1 LESLL
6 AEQLRTTVLHL
17 TLIDFSTLNP
27 SIFPLLNPSFMRH
40 NATSK
45 PSDSETEEA
54 EQLLKTSRGRY
65 GKFLEKF
72 KSGDFHSEKKKE
84 RDEEK
89 KKKKPDAEEKRKRRG
104 YLRLY
109 VNQLWPHWKM
119 VALLAMLAVGVSV
132 LEIIQPLFARHII
145 DNVLLADLAPRDR
158 FIQLNVVGGIFL
170 LVVVSTRVLG
180 VARAWNQRLLNVR
193 VILTLRRALFDRLI
207 KLPLDKL
214 ADMKVGGIISRLTD
228 DINKTTG
235 LLQMAVISP
244 GVAVLRLLL
253 AMVILFS
260 LNWKLAL
267 TALGIV
273 PPIMLLSM
281 IAIKRIRPIYR
292 AIRKDVS
299 FVDGRVGEA
308 FQGIRAVRAF
318 GGEHRESHEYT
329 IGHHLIT
336 RMRMF
341 AARREIILWSTWGF
355 LMALTGVVITWA
367 GGYWYLNDIANNVPV
382 GQRTTIGDISAFQFY
397 TLLLLNPVWQIVESL
412 TELQRSL
419 ASMERVFEVLETPID
434 KPDRDQAIEAPA
446 EVEELK
452 FENVWFAYNDDGK
465 LGDASSGSDSK
476 KELDANHDK
485 DVAPEQPKDVIKNFS
500 LTVPGG
506 SIVALVGR
514 SGAGKTT
521 VTDMVARFYDPRE
534 GRMTLN
540 GVDLRDYQLNSYRDL
555 IGVVQQEVFL
565 FDGTVFENIA
575 YANRDAT
582 REQVIEA
589 AKRANADEFIIELPQ
604 GYDSIIGERG
614 VKLSGG
620 QRQRLSIARA
630 LLADPQILIL
640 DEATSNLDTESEQ
653 LIQQSMTTLL
663 KDRTTFV
670 IAHRLSTITHADQIV
685 VLDDGEIVELGTH
698 ESLMLRDGVYA
709 KMVRRQHD
717 AVSLI

>member
-1 LESLL
+1 MSPPTSQSEDASNSAPQQL
-6 AEQLRTTVLHL
+6 AK
-17 TLIDFSTLNP
+17 
-27 SIFPLLNPSFMRH
+27 
-40 NATSK
+40 TSK
-45 PSDSETEEA
+45 GRFGEF
-54 EQLLKTSRGRY
+54 LK
-65 GKFLEKF
+65 KF
-72 KSGDFHSEKKKE
+72 KAGEFKSQRSRKEQAPEKDSKSDKRE
-84 RDEEK
+84 RK
-89 KKKKPDAEEKRKRRG
+89 QKQRG
-104 YLRLY
+104 YLKLY
-109 VNQLWPHWKM
+109 VDQLWPHWKM
-119 VALLAMLAVGVSV
+119 VLLLGLLAVSV
-132 LEIIQPLFARHII
+132 SAFEVIQPLFARYII
-145 DNVLLADLAPRDR
+145 DQILLKEMAPEQR
-158 FIQLNVVGGIFL
+158 FYNLNVVGGMF
-170 LVVVSTRVLG
+170 LVVVVLTRCLG
-180 VARAWNQRLLNVR
+180 VARSWFQQLLNVR

-207 KLPLDKL
+207 RLPLDKL
-214 ADMKVGGIISRLTD
+214 SDMKVGGIISRLTD

-244 GVAVLRLLL
+244 GVAILRLLL

-281 IAIKRIRPIYR
+281 IAIRRIRPIYR

-299 FVDGRVGEA
+299 LVDGRVGEA

-318 GGEHRESHEYT
+318 GGETRESHEYT
-329 IGHHLIT
+329 VGHHMIT

-355 LMALTGVVITWA
+355 LMALIGVVITWA
-367 GGYWYLNDIANNVPV
+367 GGYWYLSDIANNVPLD
-382 GQRTTIGDISAFQFY
+382 QRTTIGDISAFQFY

-434 KPDRDQAIEAPA
+434 KPDRTTAIEAPPTVQEIA
-446 EVEELK
+446 
-452 FENVWFAYNDDGK
+452 FENVWFAYGDEDGK
-465 LGDASSGSDSK
+465 DFGEGVASGHPQSNGPPRRITSTSNTELGQAGDDT
-476 KELDANHDK
+476 
-485 DVAPEQPKDVIKNFS
+485 EQAADIESEPAKDVIRDFN
-500 LTVPGG
+500 LVVPGG
-506 SIVALVGR
+506 SVVALVGR

-521 VTDMVARFYDPRE
+521 ITDLVARFYDPKS
-534 GRMTLN
+534 GRITLN
-540 GVDLRDYQLNSYRDL
+540 GVDLRDYQLNSFRSM

-582 REQVIEA
+582 REEVIEA
-589 AKRANADEFIIELPQ
+589 AKRANADEFIAELSD

-663 KDRTTFV
+663 KERTTFV

-685 VLDDGEIVELGTH
+685 VLEEGEIKEVGTH
-698 ESLMLRDGVYA
+698 AALLQQDGAYA
-709 KMVRRQHD
+709 EMVRRQHD

>member
-1 LESLL
+1 MNS
-6 AEQLRTTVLHL
+6 
-17 TLIDFSTLNP
+17 SP
-27 SIFPLLNPSFMRH
+27 SKLPK
-40 NATSK
+40 TSK
-45 PSDSETEEA
+45 LRYAEFLKKFRDGKLKGKNEPEEDK
-54 EQLLKTSRGRY
+54 EDG
-65 GKFLEKF
+65 
-72 KSGDFHSEKKKE
+72 KKKLSAE
-84 RDEEK
+84 DK
-89 KKKKPDAEEKRKRRG
+89 KKRRS

-109 VNQLWPHWKM
+109 IKQLWPHWKM
-119 VALLAMLAVGVSV
+119 VAVLAMLAVGVSV
-132 LEIIQPLFARHII
+132 LELIQPLFARHII
-145 DNVLLADLAPRDR
+145 DNILLADLESAEKFRR
-158 FIQLNVVGGIFL
+158 LNVVGAIF
-170 LVVVSTRVLG
+170 LVVVILTRIFG
-180 VARAWNQRLLNVR
+180 VFRAWNQRLLNVR

-207 KLPLDKL
+207 RLGLDKL
-214 ADMKVGGIISRLTD
+214 SDMKVGGIISRLTD

-244 GVAVLRLLL
+244 GVAILRLLL
-253 AMVILFS
+253 AVVILFT

-267 TALGIV
+267 TALGII

-281 IAIKRIRPIYR
+281 IAIRRIRPIYR

-299 FVDGRVGEA
+299 YVDGRVGEA

-318 GGEHRESHEYT
+318 GGEHRESTEYT
-329 IGHHLIT
+329 VGHHLIT

-341 AARREIILWSTWGF
+341 AASREIILWSTWGF
-355 LMALTGVVITWA
+355 LMALIGVVITWA
-367 GGYWYLNDIANNVPV
+367 GGYWYLDDVANNVPV
-382 GQRTTIGDISAFQFY
+382 DQRTTIGDISAFHFY
-397 TLLLLNPVWQIVESL
+397 TFLLLNPVWQIVESL

-434 KPDRDQAIEAPA
+434 KPDRDDAIEAPNQ
-446 EVEELK
+446 VEELG
-452 FENVWFAYNDDGK
+452 FENVRFAYKEDGSFRE
-465 LGDASSGSDSK
+465 GDADDTEEDQQSD
-476 KELDANHDK
+476 L
-485 DVAPEQPKDVIKNFS
+485 PKDVIRNFS

-506 SIVALVGR
+506 SVVALVGK

-521 VTDMVARFYDPRE
+521 ITDLVARFYDPRE
-534 GRMTLN
+534 GRITLN
-540 GVDLRDYQLNSYRDL
+540 GRDLRDYQLNSYRDL

-575 YANRDAT
+575 YANREASP
-582 REQVIEA
+582 EQVIEA
-589 AKRANADEFIIELPQ
+589 AQRANAEEFIKDLPE

-630 LLADPQILIL
+630 LLADPKILIL

-663 KDRTTFV
+663 KNRTTFI

-685 VLDDGEIVELGTH
+685 VIEDGEILEVGNH
-698 ESLMLRDGVYA
+698 ESLMRKDDVYA

-717 AVSLI
+717 AVSLM

>member
-1 LESLL
+1 MNQKSSSP
-6 AEQLRTTVLHL
+6 
-17 TLIDFSTLNP
+17 STDP
-27 SIFPLLNPSFMRH
+27 QPK
-40 NATSK
+40 TSK
-45 PSDSETEEA
+45 
-54 EQLLKTSRGRY
+54 GRFGAFV
-65 GKFLEKF
+65 GKL
-72 KSGDFHSEKKKE
+72 KSGQLGNDRHSKSEQEANSKGRK
-84 RDEEK
+84 
-89 KKKKPDAEEKRKRRG
+89 KRKDPEAKRRQRG

-109 VNQLWPHWKM
+109 IKQLWPHWRM
-119 VALLAMLAVGVSV
+119 VAVLGVLAVSVSV
-132 LEIIQPLFARHII
+132 LELVQPLFARYII
-145 DNVLLADLAPRDR
+145 DQILLADLEATSR
-158 FIQLNVVGGIFL
+158 FVKLNLVGGIFL
-170 LVVVSTRVLG
+170 GVVVLTRCLG

-207 KLPLDKL
+207 RLPLDKL
-214 ADMKVGGIISRLTD
+214 SEMKVGGIISRLTD

-281 IAIKRIRPIYR
+281 IAIRRIRPIYR
-292 AIRKDVS
+292 AIRKDVGL
-299 FVDGRVGEA
+299 VDGRVGEA

-318 GGEHRESHEYT
+318 GGEHRESTEYT
-329 IGHHLIT
+329 VGHHLIT

-341 AARREIILWSTWGF
+341 AAKREIILWSTWGF
-355 LMALTGVVITWA
+355 LMALIGVVITWA
-367 GGYWYLNDIANNVPV
+367 GGYWYLSDIANNVPIE
-382 GQRTTIGDISAFQFY
+382 QRTTIGDISAFQFY

-434 KPDRDQAIEAPA
+434 KPDRENALEAGPVVDRIEFEGVCFAYQGDQAPTETMGQSDHDPEDKPKEEA
-446 EVEELK
+446 
-452 FENVWFAYNDDGK
+452 
-465 LGDASSGSDSK
+465 
-476 KELDANHDK
+476 
-485 DVAPEQPKDVIKNFS
+485 PKDVIRNFNLS
-500 LTVPGG
+500 VPGG
-506 SIVALVGR
+506 SVVALVGR

-521 VTDMVARFYDPRE
+521 ITDLVARFYDPRL
-534 GRMTLN
+534 GKILLN
-540 GVDLRDYQLNSYRDL
+540 GRDLREYQLDSYRDM

-575 YANRDAT
+575 YANREAT
-582 REQVIEA
+582 REQVVA
-589 AKRANADEFIIELPQ
+589 AAQRANAEEFIVELPE
-604 GYDSIIGERG
+604 GYDSIVGERG

-663 KDRTTFV
+663 KNRTTFI

-685 VLDDGEIVELGTH
+685 VLDEGEIVEIGNH
-698 ESLMLRDGVYA
+698 EALMQKNGMYA
-709 KMVRRQHD
+709 KMVLRQHD
-717 AVSLI
+717 AVNPL

>member
-1 LESLL
+1 MNK
-6 AEQLRTTVLHL
+6 
-17 TLIDFSTLNP
+17 NP
-27 SIFPLLNPSFMRH
+27 TKLPK
-40 NATSK
+40 TSK
-45 PSDSETEEA
+45 LRYADF
-54 EQLLKTSRGRY
+54 LK
-65 GKFLEKF
+65 KF
-72 KSGDFHSEKKKE
+72 KGGELERKDEKGKKDRDDKEKKKLSP
-84 RDEEK
+84 EEK
-89 KKKKPDAEEKRKRRG
+89 QKRRS

-109 VNQLWPHWKM
+109 IKQLWPHWRM
-119 VALLAMLAVGVSV
+119 VVVLALLAIGVSV
-132 LEIIQPLFARHII
+132 LELIQPLFARHII
-145 DNVLLADLAPRDR
+145 DEILLADLESTEKFRR
-158 FIQLNVVGGIFL
+158 LNVVGGIFL
-170 LVVVSTRVLG
+170 AVVVVTRILG
-180 VARAWNQRLLNVR
+180 VSRAWNQRLLNVR

-207 KLPLDKL
+207 RLGLDKL
-214 ADMKVGGIISRLTD
+214 SDMKVGGIISRLTD

-244 GVAVLRLLL
+244 GVAILRLLL
-253 AMVILFS
+253 AVVILFT

-267 TALGIV
+267 TALGII

-281 IAIKRIRPIYR
+281 IAIRRIRPIYR

-318 GGEHRESHEYT
+318 GGEHRESTEYT

-341 AARREIILWSTWGF
+341 AASREIILWSTWGF
-355 LMALTGVVITWA
+355 LMALIGVVITWA

-382 GQRTTIGDISAFQFY
+382 DQRTTIGDISAFHFY
-397 TLLLLNPVWQIVESL
+397 TFLLLNPVWQIVESL

-434 KPDRDQAIEAPA
+434 KPDRDDALEAPV
-446 EVEELK
+446 EVDEIA
-452 FENVWFAYNDDGK
+452 FEDVWFAYKDEDDSEESQE
-465 LGDASSGSDSK
+465 DDSSGAQSAS
-476 KELDANHDK
+476 ESSEK
-485 DVAPEQPKDVIKNFS
+485 DNDHPPKDVIRDFN
-500 LTVPGG
+500 LNVPGG
-506 SIVALVGR
+506 TVVALVGR

-521 VTDMVARFYDPRE
+521 VTDLVARFYDPRK
-534 GRMTLN
+534 GRITLN
-540 GVDLRDYQLNSYRDL
+540 GIDLRDYQLSSYRDL

-575 YANRDAT
+575 YANREAT

-589 AKRANADEFIIELPQ
+589 AKRANADEFIIELPD

-630 LLADPQILIL
+630 LLADPKILIL

-663 KDRTTFV
+663 KDRTTFI

-685 VLDDGEIVELGTH
+685 VIEEGEIVETGNH
-698 ESLMLRDGVYA
+698 ESLMRRDGIYA

-717 AVSLI
+717 AVSLM